1 MRNGLFDIEAARE
14 KLWEEEEEEEG
25 KCESDEHWLMVNQL
39 GEVC

>member
-1 MRNGLFDIEAARE
+1 MRNGLFAIEAARE
-14 KLWEEEEEEEG
+14 KLWEEEEEG